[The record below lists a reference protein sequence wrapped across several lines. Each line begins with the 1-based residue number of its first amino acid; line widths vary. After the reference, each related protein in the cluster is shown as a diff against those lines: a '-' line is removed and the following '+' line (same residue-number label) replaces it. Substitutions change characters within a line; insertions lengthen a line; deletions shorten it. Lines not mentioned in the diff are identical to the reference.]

1 MGEMKEILAPRTDAI
16 GWKQALDASMRPGF
30 ELNLFPSTAD
40 MTAAAASLAGASIRE
55 GLDRRGGALILL
67 SGGSTPMPLYRA
79 LAALALD
86 WTRLTALLVDERWVG
101 PDHPASN
108 ERAIREAL
116 LDGPGVGARLI
127 GLKTSGTSPREAL
140 PEIEARLAECAWPA
154 DLCVLGMGP
163 DGHTASWFPNAEGL
177 ADALEEEGALVAA
190 IRARRSAV
198 TGDAVDRATL
208 TLAPVLSA
216 RRVLLLMTGAEKR
229 AVYARARGSG
239 PVDDLPVRALFAA
252 PRENFYACWAP

>member
-1 MGEMKEILAPRTDAI
+1 
-16 GWKQALDASMRPGF
+16 MRPGF
-30 ELNLFPSTAD
+30 DLNPFPSSAE
-40 MTAAAASLAGASIRE
+40 MTAAAASLAEASIRE
-55 GLDRRGGALILL
+55 GLDRRGRALILL
-67 SGGSTPMPLYRA
+67 SGGSTPLPLYRA

-86 WTRLTALLVDERWVG
+86 WARVTALLVDERWVG
-101 PDHPASN
+101 LDHPASN

-116 LDGPGVGARLI
+116 LQGPGAEARLI
-127 GLKTSGTSPREAL
+127 GLKTGDATPREGL
-140 PEIEARLAECAWPA
+140 PRVGAHLAACAWPA

-177 ADALEEEGALVAA
+177 ADALDEDGAQVAA
-190 IRARRSAV
+190 IRARRSTV
-198 TGDAVDRATL
+198 TGDAVDRVTL

-216 RRVLLLMTGAEKR
+216 RRILLLTSGSEKR

-239 PVDDLPVRALFAA
+239 PVDDMPVRALFAA